1 MQRQQRDAM
10 KLRPTM
16 VPKRHRTDWLADERR
31 LRCLKAGVRQWPGLQ
46 VAEARRSAEPDAAG
60 ARFCAAPAW
69 EERSLPEAGA
79 QKQQGLR
86 QLRVDAPRLLE
97 AAAMQAS
104 GDIAL
109 RVLLPA
115 CGPEWPSS
123 HRRAW
128 RCWRGRSWAW
138 IPARLAKRPTMQA
151 SLHAPKIHGPSQPRL
166 LRWSLNGSFL
176 RPDPDFPEHRESVY
190 S

>member
-1 MQRQQRDAM
+1 
-10 KLRPTM
+10 M
-16 VPKRHRTDWLADERR
+16 VRRMLRTDWPADERR
-31 LRCLKAGVRQWPGLQ
+31 QQCLKADARQWPALLLAG
-46 VAEARRSAEPDAAG
+46 VRRSAEPDAAE
-60 ARFCAAPAW
+60 ARSCAAPVW
-69 EERSLPEAGA
+69 EEQPLLGAGQ
-79 QKQQGLR
+79 QKQRGSLH
-86 QLRVDAPRLLE
+86 LWRVDAPRLLE
-97 AAAMQAS
+97 EAARPAS
-104 GDIAL
+104 GDTAL

-115 CGPEWPSS
+115 CGPGWPSS

-166 LRWSLNGSFL
+166 LRWSLNGSYL